1 MRCMLERRDGNIPIN
16 LEMLHDNI
24 PPQVYFRIFLKFCV
38 SYKKSFEREQT
49 PATSVPAHPNSFDA
63 PNDLTYQQ
71 RTGLVVQ
78 R

>member
-1 MRCMLERRDGNIPIN
+1 MLERRDENIPIN

-24 PPQVYFRIFLKFCV
+24 PPEIYFLIFLKFCV

-49 PATSVPAHPNSFDA
+49 SATSVPAHPNSFDA